1 MCEECEQAE
10 PLAAVYLR
18 KENRYGWQ
26 PPVAAASAPLLDN
39 GAPPRRSVPADFA
52 CADVN
57 QTEVDP
63 CA

>member
-18 KENRYGWQ
+18 KANRYGWR
-26 PPVAAASAPLLDN
+26 PPVAAATAPRHDD
-39 GAPPRRSVPADFA
+39 GASYAADFVCVDA
-52 CADVN
+52 GVPKA
-57 QTEVDP
+57 EVDR